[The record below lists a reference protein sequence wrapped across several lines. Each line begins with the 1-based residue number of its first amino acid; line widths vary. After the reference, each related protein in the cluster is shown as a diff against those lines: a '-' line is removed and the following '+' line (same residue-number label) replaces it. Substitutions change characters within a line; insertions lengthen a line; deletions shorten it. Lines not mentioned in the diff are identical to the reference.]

1 MADYDLAIIGGG
13 INGTGLA
20 RDAAGRRLRVLLIE
34 QNDLASGT
42 SSASTKLV
50 HGGLRY
56 LEHGAIRLVREALR
70 EREVLLRMAP
80 HAIRPLRIMLPPAP
94 GLRSALRLRL
104 GLFIYDMLG
113 GRKLLPAT
121 SNVDLTHHPVGQP
134 LKRSFRY
141 GFEFS
146 DCQVDDARLVVLN
159 ALDAAEHGA
168 DIRTRTRCVR
178 AERHDDWE
186 LVLNARGRRQVASA
200 RVLVNAAGP
209 WIGEVAD
216 TVIRRPLP
224 VPVRLVKGSHIVVPR
239 RFEHDRGYLLQATD
253 GRVVF
258 ALPFAEEFTL
268 VGTTDEN
275 FVGDVNA
282 PAPDAAEIL
291 YLCQTVNEYFR
302 DKITPDELVWSFAGV
317 RSLYDDGANKP
328 EDVTRDYVLTLD
340 ATDGQAP
347 LLSVY
352 GGKITTYRRLAEA
365 AMARLA
371 PFLGAPP
378 PWTAGSTLP
387 GGDFAVDG
395 FRRSGGGGGS
405 ALGVSRASRTR
416 GAWRTPMAGASSAC
430 SRMREASTTWGRALP
445 AISPAPRC
453 AIWSKTNGRS
463 APTTY
468 YGGAAKLG
476 LKATPGA
483 ERARSMR
490 SSRRCGRRLESAHG
504 LPILTAVCGNP
515 SGWFYPAATSL

>member
-20 RDAAGRRLRVLLIE
+20 RDAAGRRLRVLLVE

-80 HAIRPLRIMLPPAP
+80 HVIRPLRIMLPPAA
-94 GLRSALRLRL
+94 GLRSALKLRL
-104 GLFIYDMLG
+104 GLLIYDMLG

-121 SNVDLTHHPVGQP
+121 RNIDLTHHPVGQP
-134 LKRSFRY
+134 LKRAFRY

-146 DCQVDDARLVVLN
+146 DCQADDARLVALN
-159 ALDAAEHGA
+159 ALDAAERGA
-168 DIRTRTRCVR
+168 DIRTRTRCMR
-178 AERHDDWE
+178 AERLNDWQ
-186 LVLNARGRRQVASA
+186 LVLNARGRRQVATA
-200 RVLVNAAGP
+200 RVLINAAGP

-258 ALPFAEEFTL
+258 ALPFAQDFTL
-268 VGTTDEN
+268 IGTTDEN
-275 FVGDVNA
+275 FVGDLNA
-282 PAPDAAEIL
+282 PAPDASEIL
-291 YLCQTVNEYFR
+291 YLCQTVNDYLR
-302 DKITPDELVWSFAGV
+302 DKVMPDEVVWAFAGV

-328 EDVTRDYVLTLD
+328 EDVTRDYMLTLD
-340 ATDGQAP
+340 TSDGQAP
-347 LLSVY
+347 LLTIY

-365 AMARLA
+365 ALARLA
-371 PFLGAPP
+371 PFLGAPT

-387 GGDFAVDG
+387 GGDFPADG
-395 FRRSGGGGGS
+395 LEALAAQAMQRWPFLDQPHARRLVHAYGRRIERVLGDAKSIGDLGPRFAGDLTGAEVRYLVENEWAQSADDVLWRRS
-405 ALGVSRASRTR
+405 
-416 GAWRTPMAGASSAC
+416 
-430 SRMREASTTWGRALP
+430 
-445 AISPAPRC
+445 
-453 AIWSKTNGRS
+453 
-463 APTTY
+463 
-468 YGGAAKLG
+468 KLG
-476 LKATPGA
+476 LKATA
-483 ERARSMR
+483 EQRAALDAFIVSLR
-490 SSRRCGRRLESAHG
+490 
-504 LPILTAVCGNP
+504 
-515 SGWFYPAATSL
+515 AAP